1 MLYDDHMKDRFC
13 RFTYN
18 PQTSEY
24 ERNWIQYADNTFE
37 PVRRVGN
44 LKKKFEAQ
52 RTNFNWWTVKK
63 PAQWRP
69 KHEGH
74 DFSWNHTLGEET
86 KPKNWGNKSKR
97 ERKAGATPYFLQ
109 LDLNDAHRI
118 ESRTERIN
126 DRRETWEFEYDDAG
140 RLTSVIGDTGWCE
153 DFEYDDKGRR
163 KADYAVG
170 REPFMRSYQYT
181 DDDRLLAV
189 DTLQFEHDALGFRSA
204 KINGESVTRYKYS
217 KDYRL
222 LGVLLPDGREI
233 TFDHDKH
240 GRRQARYVN
249 GTLDEAYQW
258 KNFIRL
264 DRFKDEVNDWQFHYD
279 KEERIPYKATVN
291 GTDYTLYY
299 DQVGSLKAV
308 VSPTG
313 NVVKA
318 IQYGPFGNI
327 LWDSNPTLRVPI
339 GFAGGVHDPDTGFV
353 RFGWR
358 DYDPD
363 TARWTA
369 QDPIGDAGG
378 DADWYGYC
386 LDDPVNMFDPMGL
399 YGKGNSFSTGR
410 AAADRAGHIARDGK
424 IDAWDTPSIAGP
436 NTGNEWHAQSKD
448 VSRKAAVAMR
458 AKLEHDKME
467 KAQKAEAVAE
477 QAAQEADAKA
487 EAEARKQRTE
497 VAVAAHL
504 KAHQDKL
511 NNMLSEIDTPK
522 ENVLSDKTG
531 GNPVK
536 TGISDA
542 TPKNNVVHEDKSPEQ
557 SPARPSPKDKG
568 GLMSKATRIQQ
579 AAMRTKREQE
589 AVKNYEESDA
599 SRGWNGFSEQASTRS
614 TPQDVEALKTEEKK
628 NGVHTS
634 QIYTGPREYSYEYMN
649 KARKRIGT
657 GIGKAFSSLFN
668 SFVTNDDFRNWTLGT
683 IGFGLAPAAV
693 VASSPG
699 VITATATGLTNPVTA
714 QKIGDFVTG
723 AFDPSPPQTAYEGL
737 GYAVKEACDT
747 ITK

>member
-44 LKKKFEAQ
+44 VKKKFEAQ
-52 RTNFNWWTVKK
+52 RTDFNWWTVKK

-69 KHEGH
+69 WHEGH
-74 DFSWNHTLGEET
+74 GFSWNHTLGEET
-86 KPKNWGNKSKR
+86 KPQNWGNKSKR

-109 LDLNDAHRI
+109 LDLNDTHRI

-126 DRRETWEFEYDDAG
+126 GRRETWEFEYDDAG

-222 LGVLLPDGREI
+222 LGALLPDGREI
-233 TFDHDKH
+233 TFDHDEH

-258 KNFIRL
+258 KDFIRL

-386 LDDPVNMFDPMGL
+386 LDDPVNTTDSSGL
-399 YGKGNSFSTGR
+399 FVGPLLLGL
-410 AAADRAGHIARDGK
+410 AAATGIATVGAGGAALTTDGLG
-424 IDAWDTPSIAGP
+424 ALAGK
-436 NTGNEWHAQSKD
+436 NKEDHF
-448 VSRKAAVAMR
+448 KAT
-458 AKLEHDKME
+458 KGT
-467 KAQKAEAVAE
+467 
-477 QAAQEADAKA
+477 AKA
-487 EAEARKQRTE
+487 MAG
-497 VAVAAHL
+497 AA
-504 KAHQDKL
+504 AI
-511 NNMLSEIDTPK
+511 N
-522 ENVLSDKTG
+522 
-531 GNPVK
+531 
-536 TGISDA
+536 A
-542 TPKNNVVHEDKSPEQ
+542 
-557 SPARPSPKDKG
+557 
-568 GLMSKATRIQQ
+568 
-579 AAMRTKREQE
+579 
-589 AVKNYEESDA
+589 
-599 SRGWNGFSEQASTRS
+599 
-614 TPQDVEALKTEEKK
+614 
-628 NGVHTS
+628 
-634 QIYTGPREYSYEYMN
+634 
-649 KARKRIGT
+649 
-657 GIGKAFSSLFN
+657 GIGATAAGGAGIAKA
-668 SFVTNDDFRNWTLGT
+668 
-683 IGFGLAPAAV
+683 APAAV
-693 VASSPG
+693 AAAPTIIRQGKEATKAVAGKGKDAIKAGIEWAKANPDKIDKIGRIGADIVNPNLPPETLEGQG
-699 VITATATGLTNPVTA
+699 VIVTYETGKKIYDAINNGHKKS
-714 QKIGDFVTG
+714 QK
-723 AFDPSPPQTAYEGL
+723 
-737 GYAVKEACDT
+737 KESRPT
-747 ITK
+747 HSEWWGR